1 MEGAIKMEREINY
14 IRQPKGSGLCGQS
27 CLAMIL
33 GVSLERA
40 IELIGHA
47 SKRGSKFSEHRKVL
61 IEQGYKLGE
70 VTKADNRKKYEL
82 PDFAYVRIAF
92 GSRKTGHAVLHY
104 KGKFYDP
111 GKQVFD
117 SKEEMLSTYKH
128 VKGKIQWYFE
138 IIEEGNAIEDKS
150 ENLMVAGEEQYKALI
165 EFQMEGKGARQIEKV
180 LTGEELNRL
189 KKSEK
194 FTVISYQK
202 N

>member
-40 IELIGHA
+40 IEILGHA
-47 SKRGSKFSEHRKVL
+47 KKGGSTFSEHRKVL

-70 VTKADNRKKYEL
+70 VTKVDNRKKHEL

-92 GSRKTGHAVLHY
+92 GSRRTGHAVLHY

-128 VKGKIQWYFE
+128 VKGKIQYYFE
-138 IIEEGNAIEDKS
+138 IIEEESNVIEDVS
-150 ENLMVAGEEQYKALI
+150 ENVMVAGEEHYNVMI
-165 EFQMEGKGARQIEKV
+165 SKGNKSFEKV
-180 LTGEELNRL
+180 LTGEELNL
-189 KKSEK
+189 IKKSEK
-194 FTVISYQK
+194 FTVVSYQRIE
-202 N
+202 